1 MKAVTYQT
9 YGGPEV
15 LNLVDLPRPTPAA
28 GEILVRIRATSVTS
42 GDARMR
48 AFNVPGPFKI
58 PARFMLGYPTPKSPV
73 LGYEFAGEVE
83 SVGGGVSRFK
93 PGDRVY
99 GGAVGSYAEYRTI
112 AETGP
117 VVPIPNGLSF
127 EEAASIGFGV
137 TTAMYFLGSGKV
149 GPGQSLLIIGASGC
163 VGTYSIQLAKHLGAM
178 VTAVCS
184 GRNADLVRSL
194 GADRVIDYTAEDY
207 TRSGPYDAV
216 MDAVGATT
224 FAKARTLLKR
234 GGVFLNVVMSGADL
248 LSILSPFKGGR
259 RIVSGS
265 FDTTQAMLLA
275 VNDLVAGEAIAPV
288 IDRTYPLEQIRDA
301 HAYVDTKRKRGAVV
315 VTIS

>member
-1 MKAVTYQT
+1 MKAVTYHT
-9 YGGPEV
+9 YGGPDV
-15 LNLVDLPRPTPAA
+15 LNLVDLPKPTPAA

-48 AFNVPGPFKI
+48 AFDIPGPFKI
-58 PARFMLGYPTPKSPV
+58 PARFMLGYPTPKNPI

-83 SVGGGVSRFK
+83 AVGDGVTRFK

-99 GGAVGSYAEYRTI
+99 GGAFGSYAEYSTI

-117 VVPIPNGLSF
+117 VAPIPVGLSF

-137 TTAMYFLGSGKV
+137 TTALYFLGKGKV

-163 VGTYSIQLAKHLGAM
+163 VGTYSIQLAKHLGAN

-194 GADRVIDYTAEDY
+194 GADRVIDYTTEDY
-207 TRSGPYDAV
+207 GRFGPHDAV
-216 MDAVGATT
+216 MDTVGATT
-224 FAKARTLLKR
+224 FAKAQPLIKR

-248 LSILSPFKGGR
+248 LAMILPFKDGR

-265 FDTTQAMLLA
+265 FDTTQAMLLE
-275 VNDLVAGEAIAPV
+275 VNKLVAAGAIRPV
-288 IDRTYPLEQIRDA
+288 IDRTYAIEQIREA

-315 VTIS
+315 VTVS

>member
-1 MKAVTYQT
+1 MKAVTYHT

-15 LNLVDLPRPTPAA
+15 LNLVDLPKPSPAA
-28 GEILVRIRATSVTS
+28 GEILIRIRATSVTS

-48 AFNVPGPFKI
+48 AFDIPGPFKI
-58 PARFMLGYPTPKSPV
+58 PARFMLGWPNPKNPV

-83 SVGGGVSRFK
+83 AVGEDVTRFR

-99 GGAVGSYAEYRTI
+99 GAAFGSYAEYCTI

-117 VVPIPNGLSF
+117 VASIPDGLSF

-137 TTAMYFLGSGKV
+137 TTAMHFLGKGKIGSGH
-149 GPGQSLLIIGASGC
+149 SLLIVGASGC
-163 VGTYSIQLAKHLGAM
+163 VGAYSIQLAKHLGAT
-178 VTAVCS
+178 VTAGCS

-194 GADRVIDYTAEDY
+194 GADRVIDYTTEDY
-207 TRSGPYDAV
+207 ARSGSYDAV

-224 FAKARTLLKR
+224 FAKAKMLVKR

-248 LSILSPFKGGR
+248 VALLSPFKDGR
-259 RIVSGS
+259 RIVTGS
-265 FDTTQAMLLA
+265 FDTTQAMLQE
-275 VNDLVAGEAIAPV
+275 VNALVAAGAIRPV
-288 IDRTYPLEQIRDA
+288 IDRTYTIEHIREA

-315 VTIS
+315 VTV